1 MGAAF
6 FMNSMLMT
14 GSIRRAA
21 LGLMALAVSSVTQ
34 AKPVAFKPPVELTDS
49 INVGYP
55 VWVDVDG
62 DGITDFTGHDHEL
75 GKLVSYV
82 RDPRGS
88 QWPKKRIIL
97 EGGNPELLWGT
108 FRYDI
113 DGDGKM
119 DLVTVEGR
127 QITWWKS
134 AQGTPL
140 AYQGAWGEPL
150 PPDRVVAGIEDMDKD
165 GHPDVLLW
173 PTSGVRDEEGKADAA
188 LIGYGS
194 PTGGFTYLEVDFDIP
209 LIDYYYSEVADID
222 GDGKPDWIFDGK
234 IALLTNRQLSGMAD
248 VPYWGRGGQLGD
260 LDGIPGAELFVAEG
274 YGERDFFS
282 PASKGPRIRI
292 LKWQGGAWVTVRDS
306 SDSLFDGF
314 SFQSEPM
321 GAYLG
326 NFDSDSS
333 QEIAIVTDEVFII
346 FSYTAGEFVIERVH
360 AVAGGLQIGDWIS
373 IGDREPD
380 GRDSF
385 FIQRYAGA
393 RYADMGMGIGMIFNA
408 APFWLH
414 MEVPMDPFVQ
424 AHPSVVSPMHHSRSI
439 SVIQMEGGPKIASLG
454 GHDRALHVWR
464 SPTGADEKQTVSLNN
479 KQGITLLAGK
489 FRGGNTEEFAWLCSD
504 EDSADNFSMGSKAS
518 LLEVGKPYT
527 TDGNGISRYRKLE
540 YSGVMPAALLGK
552 GDFDGDGTDD
562 LLYTNPADGTMVWRS
577 GNDPSAVGA
586 VGKLGAVQ
594 HEVGYMPLIVKPET
608 LHGASPQNVA
618 IYDADQDGDLDILQ
632 FPSIYGKSVARYTND
647 GSGRFSVSKMGGES
661 GNMYPSYVPI
671 SVVVGNFDGS
681 GAPDVATIFSVEDY
695 YNYYDSSIIT
705 IMRNGESVSPET
717 LTLDGSISRVVAA
730 DFNGDGLDDLVM
742 DGTFVMRSHGGGRVS
757 HSCQVLSRKN
767 ASSFH
772 PPVVLS
778 ESLSNASSLAA
789 ADMNGD
795 GKADLIHGSEIS
807 GTINYFE
814 SATVEALPTFAEWA
828 EEKDVIGQDA
838 DSDGDGAS
846 NFYEYLTGRDPN
858 VVETSLQSRAAPG
871 EVPIFELKRL
881 DEEYPIFKLKAI
893 HQRPTHLSEGE
904 ARVVLEKSSNLR
916 DWLPVGL
923 NPTPVLTKDH
933 PGWETLQWEINTA
946 PDTDNPQPEFFR
958 IRSWIE

>member
-1 MGAAF
+1 
-6 FMNSMLMT
+6 MNSMLMT
-14 GSIRRAA
+14 GSIRRVA
-21 LGLMALAVSSVTQ
+21 LGLMALAASSVAQ

-62 DGITDFTGHDHEL
+62 DGITDFTGHDYEL

-88 QWPKKRIIL
+88 QWPKKRVIL

-140 AYQGAWGEPL
+140 VYQGAWGEPL
-150 PPDRVVAGIEDMDKD
+150 PPDRMVAGIDDMDKD

-194 PTGGFTYLEVDFDIP
+194 PSGGFTYLEVDFDIP

-222 GDGKPDWIFDGK
+222 GDGKPDWIFNGK
-234 IALLTNRQLSGMAD
+234 IALLTNRQLSRVMD
-248 VPYWGRGGQLGD
+248 LPYGGSGVQLGD
-260 LDGIPGAELFVAEG
+260 LDGSPGVELFVAEG
-274 YGERDFFS
+274 YDERNFGF
-282 PASKGPRIRI
+282 PASKGPRIRV
-292 LKWQGGAWVTVRDS
+292 LKWQGDTWGTVRDL
-306 SDSLFDGF
+306 SDSLLNGF
-314 SFQSEPM
+314 YLQSELM

-326 NFDSDSS
+326 NFDSDPSK
-333 QEIAIVTDEVFII
+333 EIAIVSGEIFVI
-346 FSYTAGEFVIERVH
+346 FSFTAGEFVIERAH
-360 AVAGGLQIGDWIS
+360 AVAGGVQTGDWIS
-373 IGDREPD
+373 IEDREAD

-385 FIQRYAGA
+385 LIQRYADIK
-393 RYADMGMGIGMIFNA
+393 YADTGMGMGMVFNA
-408 APFWLH
+408 APFWLNL
-414 MEVPMDPFVQ
+414 EVPMDPFGQ
-424 AHPSVVSPMHHSRSI
+424 AYSTVVSPMHHSRSVA
-439 SVIQMEGGPKIASLG
+439 VIQMEGGPKIASLG

-464 SPTGADEKQTVSLNN
+464 SPTGAAEKQTVSLND

-489 FRGGNTEEFAWLCSD
+489 FRGGDTEELAWLCSE

-552 GDFDGDGTDD
+552 GDFDRDGTDD
-562 LLYTNPADGTMVWRS
+562 LLYTNPADGMMVWRS
-577 GNDPSAVGA
+577 GNDPVA

-594 HEVGYMPLIVKPET
+594 HEVGYMPLVVKPET

-618 IYDADQDGDLDILQ
+618 IYDGDQDGDLDILQ
-632 FPSIYGKSVARYTND
+632 FPSIYGKSVARYIND
-647 GSGRFSVSKMGGES
+647 GSGRFSVSKVGGES
-661 GNMYPSYVPI
+661 VDVSQWLVPT
-671 SVVVGNFDGS
+671 SVVVGNFDGA
-681 GAPDVATIFSVEDY
+681 GDPDVVTIFSIEGSFY
-695 YNYYDSSIIT
+695 SSSIIT

-717 LTLDGSISRVVAA
+717 LTLNGSVSRVVAA
-730 DFNGDGLDDLVM
+730 DFNGDGLDDLVI
-742 DGTFVMRSHGGGRVS
+742 DGTFVMRTNGGGSVR
-757 HSCQVLSRKN
+757 HSCQILARKD

-772 PPVVLS
+772 LPVILS
-778 ESLSNASSLAA
+778 ESLSHASSLAA

-795 GKADLIHGSEIS
+795 GKVDLIHGSAIS

-814 SATVEALPTFAEWA
+814 AATVETLPTFAEWA
-828 EEKDVIGQDA
+828 EEKNVIGQDA

-858 VVETSLQSRAAPG
+858 VVELSLQSSGSPG
-871 EVPIFELKRL
+871 EVPIFEFKRL
-881 DEEYPIFKLKAI
+881 DEEYPFFKLKAI
-893 HQRPTHLSEGE
+893 HQRPTHLPEGE

-916 DWLPVGL
+916 DWLPVDL
-923 NPTPVLTKDH
+923 NPTPILTKGH
-933 PGWETLQWEINTA
+933 PGWETLQWEINAA
-946 PDTDNPQPEFFR
+946 PDKDNPQPEFFR